1 MLFRSLSKYGW
12 GKSGGNGAIRQNKSS
27 RSVIGDVG
35 AGGSKLYK
43 MLKKGHYKVKLTDE
57 EMYRITLWLD
67 CNTNFYGA
75 YHETQ
80 KQGKGEVV
88 MPTIF

>member
-1 MLFRSLSKYGW
+1 MICL
-12 GKSGGNGAIRQNKSS
+12 
-27 RSVIGDVG
+27 
-35 AGGSKLYK
+35 KLYK
-43 MLKKGHYKVKLTDE
+43 MLKKGHHDVKLTDE

-75 YHETQ
+75 YRDTD
-80 KQGKGEVV
+80 KQAKGEVV